1 MDIIFV
7 LWWHSNHFQSKQLL
21 PTCPWKLKHWKHI
34 NPLKNKYWDIAR
46 TAGNCKCAKIFR
58 QQDEISAGKALK
70 KFSYIFFVN
79 VKTLP
84 LWVFL
89 RSLIEKVKKIFFNS
103 LPNRFYTSLNVGDNQ
118 EKSDKIKR
126 SPVNNTLKKGWPII
140 L

>member
-1 MDIIFV
+1 MPEQQGTVNVPRF
-7 LWWHSNHFQSKQLL
+7 SGSK
-21 PTCPWKLKHWKHI
+21 
-34 NPLKNKYWDIAR
+34 
-46 TAGNCKCAKIFR
+46 
-58 QQDEISAGKALK
+58 ISAGKALT

-126 SPVNNTLKKGWPII
+126 SPVNKYSEERMANNTIETF
-140 L
+140 